1 MASLAD
7 DLPTMSREQLETTCR
22 SLIAELAEVRHR
34 ASLQWGR
41 LKLTVQELD
50 RVGSA

>member
-1 MASLAD
+1 MSSLAD
-7 DLPTMSREQLETTCR
+7 DIPTMTREQLEAACR

-41 LKLTVQELD
+41 LKLTFQELD
-50 RVGSA
+50 GIR